1 MDELLP
7 SRIESLGDSAEL
19 PADTH
24 PKKLLKPKIAAK
36 QEPAVPPVETEEDE
50 FHQIDERA

>member
-19 PADTH
+19 PGDTH
-24 PKKLLKPKIAAK
+24 PKKPLKPKIPAK